1 MKKKL
6 IAAVVASLMG
16 LIAFAPQSIAAG
28 TTRYITISATGSVK
42 VTPDAVRVN
51 ATVSVLSSS
60 SAIAKSEASK
70 VSTAVKAAL
79 TSNGIAAKDIKS
91 QNLTI
96 YPEYNYNGNTSTLIG
111 YRATQSYEVT
121 ILKADVAGAVV
132 DAMVKAGG
140 DNLQINAV
148 SPFILDSAAATIS
161 ARQAAVK
168 NAKAKA
174 SSYATLL
181 GVRLGSVNYL
191 VENSAP
197 SYSPLYGVAKS
208 AEDATVIDLGQQD
221 VTVSITVQWA
231 LK

>member
-1 MKKKL
+1 M
-6 IAAVVASLMG
+6 
-16 LIAFAPQSIAAG
+16 
-28 TTRYITISATGSVK
+28 
-42 VTPDAVRVN
+42 RVN
-51 ATVSVLSSS
+51 ATVSVLSTT

-121 ILKADVAGAVV
+121 ILKADIAGAVV

-140 DNLQINAV
+140 DSLQINAV

-174 SSYATLL
+174 SSYASLL

-197 SYSPLYGVAKS
+197 SYSPLYGAAKS
-208 AEDATVIDLGQQD
+208 EDATVIDLGQQD